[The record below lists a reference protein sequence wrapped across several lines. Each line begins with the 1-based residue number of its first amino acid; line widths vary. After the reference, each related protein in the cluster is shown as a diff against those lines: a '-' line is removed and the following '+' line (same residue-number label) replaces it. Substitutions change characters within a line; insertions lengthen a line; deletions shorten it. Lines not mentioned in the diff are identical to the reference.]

1 MNIRKILVF
10 VVLLLASSST
20 FAQLTISNGK
30 HALEISG
37 AISAYYNH
45 RFLKDGELD
54 KKKNRFKLRDAQVQF
69 EGRVKDVIEYELQF
83 DLVDMASGAS
93 DPENPG
99 LMDAYVLYKG
109 LRVID
114 IKFGYSKL
122 PYSRSSN
129 VPFIYSPYLQRAELV
144 RGAIF
149 SRRDVGV
156 SIIKNFWK
164 QRIDAEVG
172 VYTGLGENSLLGDND
187 PSGALEYIGRLS
199 VALPARYRFREV
211 DTKVSPIPMFVV
223 AVNGRYTERNLP
235 VGEFF
240 PGGATG
246 EYGIKVIDGEKL
258 TYGFDISAQ
267 YKGASIQFELHQLK
281 ATPQDT
287 SSGLLQG
294 YTLAQTEGFFKA
306 GGYLIQGNYF
316 IKPIR
321 SIISGRYEEL
331 NLNDLA
337 TGVSKRFSLAYCFQV
352 DGFNS
357 MIKVQYFHINEEETS
372 IDPLKWDK
380 QIRIGWQY
388 LFK

>member
-1 MNIRKILVF
+1 MDIKRILAF
-10 VVLLLASSST
+10 VVLLLTATST

-45 RFLKDGELD
+45 RFLKSGELD

-69 EGRVKDVIEYELQF
+69 EGRIKDIIEYELQF
-83 DLVDMASGAS
+83 DMVDIASGAS

-99 LMDAYVLYKG
+99 LMDAYVLFKG
-109 LRVID
+109 LRFID

-144 RGAIF
+144 RGALF
-149 SRRDVGV
+149 SRRDVGF
-156 SIIKNFWK
+156 SILKSFWK
-164 QRIDAEVG
+164 QRVNAEVG

-187 PSGALEYIGRLS
+187 ASGALEYIGRLS
-199 VALPARYRFREV
+199 VAYPARYRFREV
-211 DTKVSPIPMFVV
+211 DTKVSPIPMFVI
-223 AVNGRYTERNLP
+223 AANGRYTERNLP
-235 VGEFF
+235 LGEFF
-240 PGGATG
+240 PGGSTG
-246 EYGIKVIDGEKL
+246 EYGIKVIDGKKL
-258 TYGFDISAQ
+258 TYGIDFSAQ
-267 YKGASIQFELHQLK
+267 YKGVSLQFELHQIK
-281 ATPQDT
+281 GTPQDT
-287 SSGLLQG
+287 ASGLLQG
-294 YTLAQTEGFFKA
+294 YTLAQTDGYFKA
-306 GGYLIQGNYF
+306 GGYLMQANYYA
-316 IKPIR
+316 KCLK
-321 SIISGRYEEL
+321 SIFSGRYEEL

-337 TGVSKRFSLAYCFQV
+337 TGISRRFSVAYCYQI

-357 MIKVQYFHINEEETS
+357 MIKVQYFHILEEETS

-380 QIRIGWQY
+380 QIRIGWQF